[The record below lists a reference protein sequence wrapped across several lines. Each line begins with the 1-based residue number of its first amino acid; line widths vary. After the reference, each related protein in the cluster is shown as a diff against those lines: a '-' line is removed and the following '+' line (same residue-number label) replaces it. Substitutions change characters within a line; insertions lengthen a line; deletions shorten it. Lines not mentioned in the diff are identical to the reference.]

1 MARATAGLTTKAP
14 FKLNPKDDEGNVK
27 PLENFSVE
35 SESGD
40 VQYEYDEATGEG
52 FVYSDTI
59 GVTPFRFKA
68 DARPGSEESFI
79 YEDHEMEVLESEAT
93 SFGTTFG
100 AAVPR

>member
-14 FKLNPKDDEGNVK
+14 FHLDPKDDEGNSK

-35 SESGD
+35 SEGD
-40 VQYEYDEATGEG
+40 VVKFEYDPSTGDG
-52 FVYSDTI
+52 AVYSDTI

-68 DARPGSEESFI
+68 DARPGAEENFI
-79 YEDHEMEVLESEAT
+79 YEDHEIEVLENEAT